1 MLTITRARPLA
12 SLFDEALRTWDWGFH
27 NGGRLT
33 TWTPPVDISES
44 ANDLRLQAE
53 LPGLKPEDV
62 KLSVEANVLTISGTK
77 QQESEENSERVYRY
91 ERTYGSFTR
100 TFTLPTSIDAAGI
113 KATYEHGVLTVVLPK
128 VEKAKPRQ
136 IPVQVSKN

>member
-1 MLTITRARPLA
+1 MLTITRTRPLA
-12 SLFDEALRTWDWGFH
+12 SLFDEALRSWDWGFR
-27 NGGRLT
+27 NGDRLT

-44 ANDLRLQAE
+44 TNEIRLQAE

-62 KLSVEANVLTISGTK
+62 KLAVEDNTLTISGTK
-77 QQESEENSERVYRY
+77 QQDSEENSERVHRY

-100 TFTLPTSIDAAGI
+100 SFTLPTTIDGAAI